1 MTIRTKLMGSD
12 GQVREGDE
20 ALLELWHAGGD
31 NRLWLDIE
39 GEISPAMHAELLRLG
54 CHEVAIT
61 DIERTRQ
68 PPKLH
73 QFEHNTFIL
82 FRGIVQLDE
91 YLVLTPQQIGFFV
104 AERHLVTIH
113 RGVSLSINRAWD
125 ELKDG
130 QDRLDPGRLALQIMD
145 YASDRY
151 LQRILEFEAYLGEME
166 ESLLNKPSDSVMTE
180 LVGYRSELRKL
191 RRIFNYH
198 NRLVEEILAE
208 EPAYLGAGQEEN
220 RHLWRTLL
228 DRCERLFSLTGMYY
242 EICGDLVEG
251 YISISSHELNTTM
264 KILTIITAIFVPL
277 SFLAGLYGMNF
288 ENMPELQFK
297 YGYFFAL
304 AAMASTALLLIY
316 IFKRKRWL

>member
-1 MTIRTKLMGSD
+1 MGSD

-20 ALLELWHAGGD
+20 ALLEQWHAGTD

-61 DIERTRQ
+61 DIQRARQ

-73 QFEHNTFIL
+73 QFGKNTFIL
-82 FRGIVQLDE
+82 FRGIIQLDE
-91 YLVLTPQQIGFFV
+91 DLVLQPQQIGFFV
-104 AERHLVTIH
+104 AERYLVTIH
-113 RGVSLSINRAWD
+113 RGVSLSINRAWE
-125 ELKDG
+125 ELQDG
-130 QDRLDPGRLALQIMD
+130 HSPLDPGRLALQVID

-151 LQRILEFEAYLGEME
+151 LQKILEFEVHLGEME
-166 ESLLNKPSDSVMTE
+166 ESLLDKPSDSVMTE

-198 NRLVEEILAE
+198 NRLLEEILAE
-208 EPAYLGAGQEEN
+208 EPSYLGAGQSEN
-220 RHLWRTLL
+220 QHLWRALL

-288 ENMPELQFK
+288 ENMPELHLE

-304 AAMASTALLLIY
+304 GAMASTAALLIY